1 MKKLVI
7 SLDGHSGCGKSTLA
21 KLIAKHLKFTYIDT
35 GAMYR
40 AMTLFFVQ
48 NDMISD
54 ENKLKNGFE
63 NILDK
68 VNIDFENQFPENLNL
83 VRLNGKVVEKEIRT
97 ISISNLVSHIS
108 KNPIIRT
115 KLITLQQNYAL
126 KDNLVMDGRDI
137 GTVVFPNA
145 QIKFWITA
153 SSDKRAQRRF
163 LEYQL
168 KNGNVSYDQVLDN
181 IISRD
186 KEDENRKISP
196 LVKPDNSIEIDN
208 SNLDIDQ
215 TFQIALS
222 HINQF
227 MSA

>member
-1 MKKLVI
+1 MKKIII

-54 ENKLKNGFE
+54 ENKLKNGFQ

-68 VNIDFENQFPENLNL
+68 VNIDFKNQFPENLNL
-83 VRLNGKVVEKEIRT
+83 VRLNGRVVETEIRT

-153 SSDKRAQRRF
+153 TSDKRAQRRF

-196 LVKPDNSIEIDN
+196 LIKPDNSIEIDN

-222 HINQF
+222 YINQF

>member
-1 MKKLVI
+1 
-7 SLDGHSGCGKSTLA
+7 
-21 KLIAKHLKFTYIDT
+21 
-35 GAMYR
+35 
-40 AMTLFFVQ
+40 
-48 NDMISD
+48 
-54 ENKLKNGFE
+54 
-63 NILDK
+63 
-68 VNIDFENQFPENLNL
+68 L
-83 VRLNGKVVEKEIRT
+83 VRLNGRVVETEIRT

-145 QIKFWITA
+145 QVKFWITA
-153 SSDKRAQRRF
+153 TSDKRAQRRF

-222 HINQF
+222 YINQF

>member
-1 MKKLVI
+1 MKKLII

>member
-1 MKKLVI
+1 MKKLII

-83 VRLNGKVVEKEIRT
+83 VRLNGRVVEKEIRT

>member
-1 MKKLVI
+1 MKKLII

-21 KLIAKHLKFTYIDT
+21 KLIANHLKFTYVDT

-48 NDMISD
+48 NDLISSD
-54 ENKLKNGFE
+54 NKLKNGFQ

-68 VNIDFENQFPENLNL
+68 VNIDFINQFSDNLSL
-83 VRLNGKVVEKEIRT
+83 VRLNGKVVEKEIRS

-108 KNPIIRT
+108 KNQIIRN
-115 KLITLQQNYAL
+115 KLIALQQNYAL

-153 SSDKRAQRRF
+153 SSEKRAHRRF
-163 LEYQL
+163 LEYQS
-168 KNGNVSYDQVLDN
+168 KDNDVSYNQVLDN

-186 KEDENRKISP
+186 REDENREISP
-196 LVKPDNSIEIDN
+196 LIKPKNSIEIDN
-208 SNLDIDQ
+208 SNLDINQ

-227 MSA
+227 LSI